1 MTFREAQTC
10 SNVLLI
16 RPVNFGPNIQ
26 TAETNRFQRGSN
38 EAIARSPQVLARSEF
53 DALVSALEQA
63 EVKVH
68 VFEDTPEPHT
78 PDSIFPNNWVSFHG
92 DGTAVLY
99 PMLAPN
105 RRDERR
111 PDLLEALS
119 VRDGFRVSRVVDL
132 THHEVDS
139 KFLEG
144 TGSLVLDRVNRLAY
158 ACVSPRTDLD
168 VLGEFAQVLDYDVV
182 TFEALDTSGTPIYH
196 TNVVLSLGSR
206 LAVVCGASI
215 RQQERAGVLDA
226 LSRTGHTVID
236 VSMEQMQAFACNI
249 LELKSTSGNS
259 VLALSQRAF
268 DSFTP
273 EQQDV
278 LRHHIDTI
286 VAVAIPTIEHVGGGS
301 VRCMLAE
308 VALPRKGNVTR

>member
-16 RPVNFGPNIQ
+16 RPVNFGPNTQ
-26 TAETNRFQRGSN
+26 TAETNRFQRGST
-38 EAIARSPQVLARSEF
+38 EALASSPQILARVEF
-53 DALVSALEQA
+53 DTLVSALEQA
-63 EVKVH
+63 GVQVH

-111 PDLLEALS
+111 SDVLEALS
-119 VRDGFRVSRVVDL
+119 VRGGFRVSRVVDL
-132 THHEVDS
+132 THYERDD

-182 TFEALDTSGTPIYH
+182 TFEALDASGTPIYH
-196 TNVVLSLGSR
+196 TNVVLSVGSR

-215 RQQERAGVLDA
+215 REQERAGVLDA
-226 LSRTGHTVID
+226 LQGTGHTVID

-249 LELKSTSGNS
+249 LELKSNSGKS
-259 VLALSQRAF
+259 VLAMSQRAF

-273 EQQDV
+273 DQQDV
-278 LRHHIDTI
+278 LRNHMDTI
-286 VAVAIPTIEHVGGGS
+286 VAVPIPTIEHLGGGS

-308 VALPRKGNVTR
+308 VALPRKGVLG

>member
-16 RPVNFGPNIQ
+16 RPVGFGPNTQ
-26 TAETNRFQRGSN
+26 TAETNRFQRGS
-38 EAIARSPQVLARSEF
+38 AAALPSSPQISARGEF
-53 DALVSALEQA
+53 DALVTALEQA
-63 EVKVH
+63 GVQVH

-111 PDLLEALS
+111 SDVLEALS

-132 THHEVDS
+132 THHERDN

-158 ACVSPRTDLD
+158 ACVSARTDLD

-182 TFEALDTSGTPIYH
+182 SFEALDASGTPIYH
-196 TNVVLSLGSR
+196 TNVVLSVGSR

-215 RQQERAGVLDA
+215 REQERAGVLDA
-226 LSRTGHTVID
+226 LIGTGHIVID

-259 VLALSQRAF
+259 VLAMSQRAF
-268 DSFTP
+268 ESFTP
-273 EQQDV
+273 DQQDV
-278 LRHHIDTI
+278 LRNHIDTI
-286 VAVAIPTIEHVGGGS
+286 VAVPIPTIEHFGGGS
-301 VRCMLAE
+301 VRCMIAE
-308 VALPRKGNVTR
+308 LGLPKKAR

>member
-1 MTFREAQTC
+1 MTFRKAQTC
-10 SNVLLI
+10 SNALLI
-16 RPVNFGPNIQ
+16 RPVNFGPNAQ
-26 TAETNRFQRGSN
+26 TAETNRFQRGST
-38 EAIARSPQVLARSEF
+38 EALAGSLQISARGEF
-53 DALVSALEQA
+53 DALVSALEKAGVQ
-63 EVKVH
+63 VH

-78 PDSIFPNNWVSFHG
+78 PDSIFPNNWVSFHA
-92 DGTAVLY
+92 DGSVVLY

-111 PDLLEALS
+111 SDVLEALS

-132 THHEVDS
+132 THHERDN

-182 TFEALDTSGTPIYH
+182 SFEALDASGTPIYH
-196 TNVVLSLGSR
+196 TNVVLSVGSR

-215 RQQERAGVLDA
+215 REHERAGVLDT
-226 LSRTGHTVID
+226 LKGTGHIVID
-236 VSMEQMQAFACNI
+236 VSVEQMQAFACNV

-259 VLALSQRAF
+259 VLAMSQRALE
-268 DSFTP
+268 SFTP
-273 EQQDV
+273 EQQRL
-278 LRHHIDTI
+278 LRDHIDTI
-286 VAVAIPTIEHVGGGS
+286 VAVPIPTIEHLGGGS
-301 VRCMLAE
+301 VRCMIAE
-308 VALPRKGNVTR
+308 VALPRKSGVTG